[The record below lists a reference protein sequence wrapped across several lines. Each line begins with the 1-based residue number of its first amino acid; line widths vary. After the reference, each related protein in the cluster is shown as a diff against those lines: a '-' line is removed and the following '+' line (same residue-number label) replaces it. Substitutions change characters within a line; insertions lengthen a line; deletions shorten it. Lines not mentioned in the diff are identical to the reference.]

1 MILKHLVTPTYLIDV
16 GGGPEELPGIGVDK
30 NEKPHKFPPNFSNV
44 MRLVRKTFYGRGV
57 NTKLVYRSDCA
68 WSAYI
73 AERPNAVG
81 RSTAQ
86 APDRIN
92 TQGLKITEENVLPFV

>member
-1 MILKHLVTPTYLIDV
+1 MIIKHLVTPTYLIDV
-16 GGGPEELPGIGVDK
+16 GGRPEELPGIGVDK

-68 WSAYI
+68 WLAYV
-73 AERPNAVG
+73 AERQNAV
-81 RSTAQ
+81 RKIHDSSPR
-86 APDRIN
+86 PD
-92 TQGLKITEENVLPFV
+92 QYSGS

>member
-1 MILKHLVTPTYLIDV
+1 MIIKHLVAPTYLIDV
-16 GGGPEELPGIGVDK
+16 GGRPEVLPGIGVDK

-68 WSAYI
+68 WSAYV
-73 AERPNAVG
+73 AERPNAVRKIHG
-81 RSTAQ
+81 SSPR
-86 APDRIN
+86 PD
-92 TQGLKITEENVLPFV
+92 QYSGS